1 MAESDDL
8 DPQEETEMAEDP
20 MGEGVAA
27 ARERFQRL
35 SDDVQDRARRMGD
48 DVRRGAERASRDFRR
63 GAERAKDAYDDV
75 AHRARQTYRK
85 VQTKASDVTHEVN
98 RFVRDNPGKAIAI
111 AAGVGFLIGLL
122 VRRRSDDD

>member
-1 MAESDDL
+1 MAKSEDL
-8 DPQEETEMAEDP
+8 GPQEEAEMADEP
-20 MGEGVAA
+20 IAEGVAA

-35 SDDVQDRARRMGD
+35 SDDVQDKTRKVTD
-48 DVRRGAERASRDFRR
+48 DVRRGAERASKEFRR

-75 AHRARQTYRK
+75 AHKARQTYRK
-85 VQTKASDVTHEVN
+85 VQTKASDVSHEVQ

-122 VRRRSDDD
+122 VRRRSEED